1 MEVELPP
8 PRSRGFTLS
17 DLQQFRTEFAPE
29 QIDDLRERLRRT
41 RWPEQETVD
50 DWSQGVP
57 LAYLQ
62 DLCRYWADSYDF
74 DAAAARLNAHPQF
87 RVGIDGLDIH
97 FLHVRS
103 PHEGA
108 LPLVLTHGWPGS
120 LVEFLGVIE
129 PLTNPADPADAFHVV
144 VPSLPGYGCSDR
156 PSAVGWGVHRI
167 AAAWDELLRV
177 LGYPRY
183 GAQGGDWGM
192 AITDALGQR
201 YPERV
206 TGIHVTGAVLP
217 TDLAPYGA
225 LTPEELD
232 DVAALQEHA
241 RSGRGYSV
249 LQSTRPQ
256 TLGYGLTDS
265 PAGQCAWIV
274 EKLRAW
280 TDCAGHPENA
290 LTRDQMLDNVSL
302 YWFTATGTSSARLY
316 WEGLGTLGRV
326 SWTNAGGLDQD
337 RVDVPAGVSIFP
349 HEMFRASRRMVE
361 ARYTDLRWYNRLPA
375 GGHFGAWE
383 QPDIFVDEVRSF
395 FRLVRDH

>member
-1 MEVELPP
+1 MLAELV
-8 PRSRGFTLS
+8 
-17 DLQQFRTEFAPE
+17 QFRTEFANG

-41 RWPEQETVD
+41 RWPERETVD

-62 DLCRYWADSYDF
+62 DLCQYWADGYDF

-87 RVGIDGLDIH
+87 RVAIDGLDIH
-97 FLHVRS
+97 FLHARS

-120 LVEFLGVIE
+120 FVEFLDVIG

-144 VPSLPGYGCSDR
+144 VPSLPGYGSSER
-156 PSAVGWGVHRI
+156 PTATGWGVNRI
-167 AAAWDELLRV
+167 AAAWDELMRV
-177 LGYPRY
+177 VGYERY

-192 AITDALGQR
+192 AITDALGQQF
-201 YPERV
+201 PQRV
-206 TGIHVTGAVLP
+206 AGIHVTGAVLP
-217 TDLAPYGA
+217 TDIAAFGA
-225 LTPEELD
+225 LTSEELE
-232 DVAALQEHA
+232 DVAALQKHA
-241 RSGRGYSV
+241 SSGRGYSV

-256 TLGYGLTDS
+256 TLGYGLADS
-265 PAGQCAWIV
+265 PAAQCAWIV
-274 EKLRAW
+274 EKMWAW

-316 WEGLGTLGRV
+316 WEGLGTLDRV

-337 RVDVPAGVSIFP
+337 RVDVPSGVSIFP
-349 HEMFRASRRMVE
+349 CEMFRASRRMIE
-361 ARYTDLRWYNRLPA
+361 GRYTDLRWYNRLPA

-383 QPDIFVDEVRSF
+383 QPALFVDEVRSF
-395 FRLVRDH
+395 FRLARDTDRGGVGRDD